1 MVRRKSQAVTGLC
14 KTGTGRSRSLS
25 KSKAVRHVTFK
36 ASVRNIQ
43 RVCSIYAVWCLCGW
57 IEQRANQMCYVYWVK
72 AWMLTEYVRNLS
84 LTSSHTFILQHLM
97 TCHVARFRHV
107 VKDKP
112 RGWERMNLLEDQ
124 TVMCQTEKMC
134 MKQKQDHCCCFVNL

>member
-1 MVRRKSQAVTGLC
+1 
-14 KTGTGRSRSLS
+14 
-25 KSKAVRHVTFK
+25 
-36 ASVRNIQ
+36 
-43 RVCSIYAVWCLCGW
+43 
-57 IEQRANQMCYVYWVK
+57 MCYVYRVK

-84 LTSSHTFILQHLM
+84 LTSSLTFILQHLM

-134 MKQKQDHCCCFVNL
+134 MKQYKIIVVALLIYNGLFTFLNTPTLKGAQQNFRKPVILMRPVAVEITTVSFLLLAFACSTVMRML

>member
-1 MVRRKSQAVTGLC
+1 
-14 KTGTGRSRSLS
+14 
-25 KSKAVRHVTFK
+25 
-36 ASVRNIQ
+36 
-43 RVCSIYAVWCLCGW
+43 
-57 IEQRANQMCYVYWVK
+57 MCYVYRVK

-134 MKQKQDHCCCFVNL
+134 MKQNKIIVVALLIYSGLFIFLNTSTLKGAQQNFRETSNINETCSC